1 MSVIQADVGIA
12 FCCKMDELD
21 RITVITFVAAHEMR
35 AEFVVAALIV
45 ACWERLRP
53 D

>member
-21 RITVITFVAAHEMR
+21 LITFVAAHEMR
-35 AEFVVAALIV
+35 AEFVVAALSVIYYWKEAARV
-45 ACWERLRP
+45 
-53 D
+53 

>member
-21 RITVITFVAAHEMR
+21 LITFVAAHEMR
-35 AEFVVAALIV
+35 AECDVAALSV
-45 ACWERLRP
+45 V
-53 D
+53 